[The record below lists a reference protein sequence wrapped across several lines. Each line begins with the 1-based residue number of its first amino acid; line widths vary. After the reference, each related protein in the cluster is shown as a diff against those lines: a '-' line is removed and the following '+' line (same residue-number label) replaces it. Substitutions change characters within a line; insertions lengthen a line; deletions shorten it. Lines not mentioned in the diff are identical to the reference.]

1 MEARVKQLE
10 EGHKELEKR
19 VSKIEGDKQLQE
31 FQYKTIMET
40 LQELKTD
47 VKELKE
53 TPSRRW
59 DLIITGSIT
68 AIIGALVAF
77 FGSRL

>member
-10 EGHKELEKR
+10 EEHKELEKR

-40 LQELKTD
+40 LQELKID

>member
-10 EGHKELEKR
+10 EGQKELEKR
-19 VSKIEGDKQLQE
+19 VIKIEGDKQLQE

-40 LQELKTD
+40 LQELKID

>member
-19 VSKIEGDKQLQE
+19 VIKIEGDKQLQE

-40 LQELKTD
+40 LQELKID